1 MDTRFHA
8 DELLTAEHDPRISQ
22 NEQIRQILQTGVDIE
37 QSVEAQYLRVGR
49 SFTYG
54 PIRRLFEEYAAE
66 VRDHA
71 RILGRHLRDMKELQT
86 KKSGRRLPGRNTGDT
101 SVRSGRCVPPA

>member
-1 MDTRFHA
+1 MEIQIQTSTTTPRA
-8 DELLTAEHDPRISQ
+8 GTLTAEVP
-22 NEQIRQILQTGVDIE
+22 EGLRQVLEMGVEIE
-37 QSVEAQYLRVGR
+37 QNVEAQYLRVGR

-71 RILGRHLRDMKELQT
+71 RILGRHLRDLDYNPTQAPK
-86 KKSGRRLPGRNTGDT
+86 GGH
-101 SVRSGRCVPPA
+101 